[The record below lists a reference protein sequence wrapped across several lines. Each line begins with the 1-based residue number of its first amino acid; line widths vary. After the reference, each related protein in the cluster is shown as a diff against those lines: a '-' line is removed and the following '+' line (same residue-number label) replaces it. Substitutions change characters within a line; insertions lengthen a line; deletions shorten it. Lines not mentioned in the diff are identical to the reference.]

1 MEPDDLL
8 AAIASACER
17 LGIRYFITGSTAT
30 IVYGEPR
37 FTNDIDTVIEL
48 RASQAKA
55 LCEMFSS
62 DEFYLSETA
71 VLSAIKHHSQF
82 NLIHPASGLK
92 VDFMVV
98 ADTDFNR
105 SRMSRARDLPVLD
118 GRTVKF
124 ASPEDAILMKLKYYQ
139 EGQSEKH
146 LRDIRSVLKI
156 QNERIDFK
164 YLEFWA
170 NQLMVATEWKLVLDG
185 IKP

>member
-1 MEPDDLL
+1 MEPDELL
-8 AAIASACER
+8 SIIASACET
-17 LGIRYFITGSTAT
+17 LGIRYFITGSMAT
-30 IVYGEPR
+30 IAYGEPR

-48 RASQAKA
+48 PSSRAKA
-55 LCEMFSS
+55 LSEIFGS
-62 DEFYLSETA
+62 DEFYLSDTA
-71 VLSAIKHHSQF
+71 VLSAIEHHSQF

-98 ADTDFNR
+98 PNTEFNR
-105 SRMSRARDLPVLD
+105 SRLTRARDLPVLA

-170 NQLMVATEWKLVLDG
+170 NRLKVTTEWEFVLDG
-185 IKP
+185 LKK